1 MAVSSR
7 NRMKPSSDCVL
18 NIYRRWQYTMLAVF
32 MFHNLRFCAEEG
44 AHAVRVRGL
53 SMMRYRSHSLP

>member
-1 MAVSSR
+1 
-7 NRMKPSSDCVL
+7 MKPSSDCVL

-53 SMMRYRSHSLP
+53 SMMRYRSHSLS